1 MSFRSIAAVAAIAV
15 GLLTLLRAT
24 SCNAGDEVLVS
35 AGLVGVL
42 GAIWNDNPE
51 RGFGAR
57 IAKFLMLVF
66 MIGFAVFFMALIL
79 HTSRCS

>member
-1 MSFRSIAAVAAIAV
+1 MRLRGIAGIAAIVV
-15 GLLTLLRAT
+15 GILTLIRST
-24 SCNAGDEVLVS
+24 SCTAGDEVLLS

-51 RGFGAR
+51 RGAGDR

-79 HTSRCS
+79 HRSRCL

>member
-1 MSFRSIAAVAAIAV
+1 M
-15 GLLTLLRAT
+15 
-24 SCNAGDEVLVS
+24 
-35 AGLVGVL
+35 L

-51 RGFGAR
+51 RGVGAR
-57 IAKFLMLVF
+57 IAKFLMLVL

>member
-1 MSFRSIAAVAAIAV
+1 MSVRSIAGIAALVV
-15 GLLTLLRAT
+15 GVLTLVRAPNC
-24 SCNAGDEVLVS
+24 SAGDEVLVL
-35 AGLVGVL
+35 AGLAGVL

-57 IAKFLMLVF
+57 IAKFLMLVL